1 MKANNKIQKIVLCA
15 VFAALSCVT
24 TVIVQVPSALGG
36 YVNLGDCSVILG
48 GWLLG
53 GPYGFLAGAIG
64 SALADVATAY
74 FYYAPGTFVIKG
86 LVALVAY
93 YVYKELKPNPV
104 GKYKFFCRII
114 SAICAEVVMI
124 IGYFF
129 YSSLILGDTF
139 SAALTSIP
147 GNVVQGVF
155 GIVSS
160 VILIEII
167 MSNKFLAGFFTKLNG
182 GSKQNG

>member
-1 MKANNKIQKIVLCA
+1 MNTNSKIQKMVLCA

-24 TVIVQVPSALGG
+24 TIIVQVPSALGG
-36 YVNLGDCSVILG
+36 YVNLGDCAVILG

-64 SALADVATAY
+64 SALADVITGY
-74 FYYAPGTFVIKG
+74 MFYAPGTFVIKG

-93 YVYKELKPNPV
+93 YVYKELRPNPI
-104 GKYKFFCRII
+104 GKYRFFCRII
-114 SAICAEVVMI
+114 SGICAEAVMI

-139 SAALTSIP
+139 SAALTSVP
-147 GNVVQGVF
+147 GNIVQGVF

-160 VILIEII
+160 VILVEVIL
-167 MSNKFLAGFFTKLNG
+167 SNKFLSGFFGKLNG
-182 GSKQNG
+182 WGK